1 MKYSSDHIHFRCSD
15 LEESVSYYK
24 NMFDAKEVGR
34 GDAKGMPLIALEMA
48 GQRFVFSPKREGVDI
63 GVKPGDAGWGIY
75 QIGLKVDDLDAA
87 LSELKERGAEISRGP
102 LEVADG
108 IRVFFVDAPDAVEIE
123 VMEYA

>member
-1 MKYSSDHIHFRCSD
+1 MKYSWDHMHFRCSD
-15 LEESVSYYK
+15 LEESIAYYQK
-24 NMFDAKEVGR
+24 MFDAKEVGR

-63 GVKPGDAGWGIY
+63 SVKPGEPGWGLY

-87 LSELKERGAEISRGP
+87 LSELKNRGAQISRGP
-102 LEVADG
+102 LEVNDG
-108 IRVFFVDAPDAVEIE
+108 LRVFFVEGPDAVEIE

>member
-24 NMFDAKEVGR
+24 NMFDAKEVDR

-108 IRVFFVDAPDAVEIE
+108 IRVFFVGCTRCG
-123 VMEYA
+123 

>member
-1 MKYSSDHIHFRCSD
+1 M
-15 LEESVSYYK
+15 
-24 NMFDAKEVGR
+24 G
-34 GDAKGMPLIALEMA
+34 
-48 GQRFVFSPKREGVDI
+48 
-63 GVKPGDAGWGIY
+63 
-75 QIGLKVDDLDAA
+75 DLDAA